1 LFSHNKKTRYGRV
14 TEKERESGGPVE
26 ALHGAVMKKR
36 MVVAGAVVVLVAAG
50 CAIAATRSGLWSGGA
65 IAQAPR
71 QNASRA
77 VPVEVV
83 TATRKVVPVRIE
95 VLGTVTPIA
104 SVAVKSRVDSEIT
117 GVHFADGAL
126 VREGDPLFT
135 LDSRTIEA
143 QVRQVEG
150 LLAGAKANLEQAER
164 DVARYTELLAK
175 NATTL
180 VTLQNARTQTNIFR
194 ASVDSNTAQLENLN
208 VQLSYC
214 KIRAPIT
221 GRASMAAVKVGNFVR
236 AGDSTLATLIQTAPV
251 YVTFALSQ
259 SYLPDLRQALANE
272 SASIEAII
280 PGDPRRAS
288 GQVTMIE
295 NSVDAPTGTVP
306 VRATMPNTDELLWPG
321 TLVQVRLTFRQEEAV
336 TVPSTAVQVSQ
347 TGPYVFVVNNDV
359 ATVRPVQVA
368 RVLDSESVLA
378 SGLEGGETVVTNG
391 QLLLSNGTKVAVRA
405 PKIGS

>member
-1 LFSHNKKTRYGRV
+1 
-14 TEKERESGGPVE
+14 
-26 ALHGAVMKKR
+26 MKKR

-65 IAQAPR
+65 VAQAPR

-77 VPVEVV
+77 VPVEIV
-83 TATRKVVPVRIE
+83 TATRKVVPVGIE

-117 GVHFADGAL
+117 GVHFRDGAM

-135 LDSRTIEA
+135 LDSRTLEA

-164 DVARYTELLAK
+164 DVARYTDLLAK

-236 AGDSTLATLIQTAPV
+236 AGDSTLATLIQTFPV
-251 YVTFALSQ
+251 YVTFALPQ
-259 SYLPDLRQALANE
+259 GYLPDLRQALANE
-272 SASIEAII
+272 SATIEAII

-336 TVPSTAVQVSQ
+336 AVPSTAVQVSQ
-347 TGPYVFVVNNDV
+347 TGPYVFVVNNDI

-368 RVLDSESVLA
+368 RVLGNESVLA
-378 SGLEGGETVVTNG
+378 SGLDGGETVVTNG

-405 PKIGS
+405 PKAGS

>member
-1 LFSHNKKTRYGRV
+1 
-14 TEKERESGGPVE
+14 
-26 ALHGAVMKKR
+26 MKKR

-77 VPVEVV
+77 VPVEIV
-83 TATRKVVPVRIE
+83 TATRKVVPVGIE

-117 GVHFADGAL
+117 GVHFRDGAM

-135 LDSRTIEA
+135 LDSRTLEA

-164 DVARYTELLAK
+164 DVARYTDLLAK

-236 AGDSTLATLIQTAPV
+236 AGDSTLATLIQTFPV
-251 YVTFALSQ
+251 YVTFALPQ
-259 SYLPDLRQALANE
+259 GYLPDLRQALANE
-272 SASIEAII
+272 SATIEAII

-336 TVPSTAVQVSQ
+336 AVPSTAVQVSQ
-347 TGPYVFVVNNDV
+347 TGPYVFVVNNDI

-368 RVLDSESVLA
+368 RVLGNESVLA
-378 SGLEGGETVVTNG
+378 SGLDGGETVVTNG

-405 PKIGS
+405 PKAGS

>member
-1 LFSHNKKTRYGRV
+1 
-14 TEKERESGGPVE
+14 
-26 ALHGAVMKKR
+26 MKKR

-50 CAIAATRSGLWSGGA
+50 CAIAATRSGWWSGGA

-71 QNASRA
+71 QNAARA
-77 VPVEVV
+77 VPVEIVI
-83 TATRKVVPVRIE
+83 ATRKVVPVRIE

-104 SVAVKSRVDSEIT
+104 SVAIKSRVDSEIT

-135 LDSRTIEA
+135 LDSRAIEA

-150 LLAGAKANLEQAER
+150 LLAGARANLEQAER

-175 NATTL
+175 NATTV
-180 VTLQNARTQTNIFR
+180 VTLQNARTQTNIYR

-236 AGDSTLATLIQTAPV
+236 AGDSTLASLIQTAPV

-259 SYLPDLRQALANE
+259 SYLPDLRRALANE

-347 TGPYVFVVNNDV
+347 TGSYVFVVNNDV

-391 QLLLSNGTKVAVRA
+391 QLLLSNGSKVAVRA
-405 PKIGS
+405 PKVGS

>member
-1 LFSHNKKTRYGRV
+1 MFSHNKKT
-14 TEKERESGGPVE
+14 KERESGRPVE

-71 QNASRA
+71 QNAARA

-83 TATRKVVPVRIE
+83 TATRKVVPVRVE

-135 LDSRTIEA
+135 LDGRTIEA

-336 TVPSTAVQVSQ
+336 TVPSTAIQVSQ

>member
-1 LFSHNKKTRYGRV
+1 
-14 TEKERESGGPVE
+14 
-26 ALHGAVMKKR
+26 MKKR
-36 MVVAGAVVVLVAAG
+36 IVVTGVAVVLIAAG
-50 CAIAATRSGLWSGGA
+50 CAFAATRIGLWSGA

-71 QNASRA
+71 QNAPRA

-83 TATRKVVPVRIE
+83 TAIKKVVPVRIE
-95 VLGTVTPIA
+95 ALGSVTPIA

-117 GVHFADGAL
+117 AVHFRDGAL

-164 DVARYTELLAK
+164 DVARYTELIAK

-180 VTLQNARTQTNIFR
+180 VTLQNARTQTNIYR

-214 KIRAPIT
+214 NIRAPIT
-221 GRASMAAVKVGNFVR
+221 GRASMAAYKVGNYVR
-236 AGDSTLATLIQTAPV
+236 AGDAALATIIQTAPV
-251 YVTFALSQ
+251 YVTFALAQ
-259 SYLPDLRQALANE
+259 GYLPDLRQALANE
-272 SASIEAII
+272 SATIEAII

-306 VRATMPNTDELLWPG
+306 VRATMPNADELLWPG
-321 TLVQVRLTFRQEEAV
+321 TLVTVQLTLRQENAV
-336 TVPSTAVQVSQ
+336 TVPSTAIQVSQ
-347 TGPYVFVVNNDV
+347 TGSYVFVITNDI

-368 RVLDSESVLA
+368 RVLCSESVLA
-378 SGLEGGETVVTNG
+378 SGLEGGETVVVNG

-405 PKIGS
+405 PKVGS

>member
-1 LFSHNKKTRYGRV
+1 
-14 TEKERESGGPVE
+14 
-26 ALHGAVMKKR
+26 MKKR

-71 QNASRA
+71 QNAARA

-83 TATRKVVPVRIE
+83 TATRKVVPVRVE

-126 VREGDPLFT
+126 VREGYPLFT
-135 LDSRTIEA
+135 LDGRTIEA

-208 VQLSYC
+208 VQLGYC

-336 TVPSTAVQVSQ
+336 TVPSTAIQVSQ
-347 TGPYVFVVNNDV
+347 TGPYVFVVNDDV

>member
-1 LFSHNKKTRYGRV
+1 
-14 TEKERESGGPVE
+14 
-26 ALHGAVMKKR
+26 MKKR

-50 CAIAATRSGLWSGGA
+50 CAIAVTRSGLWSGGA

-71 QNASRA
+71 QNTSRA
-77 VPVEVV
+77 VPVEIV

-95 VLGTVTPIA
+95 VLGNVTPIA
-104 SVAVKSRVDSEIT
+104 SVAIKSRVDSEIT
-117 GVHFADGAL
+117 AVHFADGAL
-126 VREGDPLFT
+126 VREGDLLFT
-135 LDSRTIEA
+135 LDSRTLEA

-164 DVARYTELLAK
+164 DVARYTDLLAK

-180 VTLQNARTQTNIFR
+180 VTLQNARTQTNIYR

-214 KIRAPIT
+214 KIQAPIT

-236 AGDSTLATLIQTAPV
+236 AGDSTLASLIQTAPV

-259 SYLPDLRQALANE
+259 GYLPDLRRALANE

-347 TGPYVFVVNNDV
+347 TGTYVFVINNDV

-368 RVLDSESVLA
+368 RVIDSESVLA

-391 QLLLSNGTKVAVRA
+391 QLLLSNGTKVAIRA